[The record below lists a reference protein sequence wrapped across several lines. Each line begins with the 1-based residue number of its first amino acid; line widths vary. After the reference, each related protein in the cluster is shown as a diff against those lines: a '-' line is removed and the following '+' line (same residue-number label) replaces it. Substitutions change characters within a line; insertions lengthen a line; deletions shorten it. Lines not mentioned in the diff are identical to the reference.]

1 MLPILLS
8 FLEPSSIHQRLTHC
22 STFTQLLNPLV
33 LSRHWAWFSRIL
45 AHKKLLLLLLL
56 LSSGIWPALLCSPEH
71 LLVFVLRNGINIV
84 RPYYLC
90 IQHIYGNS
98 KYLSYTQ
105 PIVNILFTNLTWKCP
120 VNLPHQS
127 HHCSVW
133 LCQTQSQRAS
143 TCSLQPSVLGRHYD
157 ASRHCQG
164 RASQEVVV
172 HPAVQCIC
180 DQVYYDIT
188 IL

>member
-1 MLPILLS
+1 MYKGQIPTDIVSMCVNCYMNTDTMCYPIKYFS
-8 FLEPSSIHQRLTHC
+8 MHSHSEPCMSQ
-22 STFTQLLNPLV
+22 
-33 LSRHWAWFSRIL
+33 
-45 AHKKLLLLLLL
+45 
-56 LSSGIWPALLCSPEH
+56 SSGIWPALLCSPEH
-71 LLVFVLRNGINIV
+71 LLVFVLRNGIDIV

-98 KYLSYTQ
+98 KYLFYAQ
-105 PIVNILFTNLTWKCP
+105 PIVNMLFTNLTWKCP
-120 VNLPHQS
+120 INLPHQS

-157 ASRHCQG
+157 ASRHCLG
-164 RASQEVVV
+164 RASQEVVA
-172 HPAVQCIC
+172 HPAVQCTC
-180 DQVYYDIT
+180 DQVYYIT

>member
-1 MLPILLS
+1 MYQCVWTVIWT
-8 FLEPSSIHQRLTHC
+8 LTQC
-22 STFTQLLNPLV
+22 FIQLNTFQCTHTLNHVWVNHLASGQLCFV
-33 LSRHWAWFSRIL
+33 
-45 AHKKLLLLLLL
+45 
-56 LSSGIWPALLCSPEH
+56 H
-71 LLVFVLRNGINIV
+71 LLVFVLRNGIDIV

-98 KYLSYTQ
+98 KYLFYAQ

-133 LCQTQSQRAS
+133 LCQTQSQRPS
-143 TCSLQPSVLGRHYD
+143 PCSLQPSVLGRHY
-157 ASRHCQG
+157 ASRHRLC
-164 RASQEVVV
+164 RVSQEVA
-172 HPAVQCIC
+172 HLAVQCIC